1 MKLTREGL
9 KSSEWKEKGYILP
22 TFDYEKVLKN
32 TKENPFWI
40 HFGAGNIFRAFQA
53 NVVQNLL
60 NEGVIDSGLIVAE
73 GYDYE
78 IIEKMYRPHDNVGAL
93 VTLKGNGS
101 VEKTVVASIMEALTA
116 DSDNQNDWARLLEIF
131 RNPSLQMV
139 TFTITEKGYLL
150 KKANGEYMPG
160 VEEDFADGPVLP
172 KSYIGKV
179 VTCLHERYING
190 ELPVAMVSMDNCSHN
205 GDKLFAA
212 VNEFAKEWENRGVC
226 KSGFTAYVNNPSKV
240 SFPWTMIDKITPRP
254 DAKIEKMLLEDGIE
268 QLEPVITSKNTYV
281 APFVNAEE
289 CQYLVIEDNFPNGR
303 PELEKAGLYF
313 TDRQTV
319 DKVEKMKVCT
329 CLNPLHTALAIFG
342 NLLGYTL
349 IADEMKDDD
358 LNKLVNILGYKEGL
372 PVVVDPKILSPKMFI
387 DEVLQ
392 KRIPNPFM
400 PDTPQRIACDT
411 SQKLSIRFGETIK
424 AYEKSDELD
433 ARNLEIIPFI
443 FAGWLRY
450 LMAIDD
456 NGKTFEL
463 SPDPLLPDVCK
474 YVEKIQIGKEFDVHS
489 AVEDLLKKKEI
500 FGVDLYD
507 AGLAEKVE
515 NYFAKLCM
523 KNGAVRSVLHE
534 VVTNFKG

>member
-160 VEEDFADGPVLP
+160 VEEDFANGPVLP